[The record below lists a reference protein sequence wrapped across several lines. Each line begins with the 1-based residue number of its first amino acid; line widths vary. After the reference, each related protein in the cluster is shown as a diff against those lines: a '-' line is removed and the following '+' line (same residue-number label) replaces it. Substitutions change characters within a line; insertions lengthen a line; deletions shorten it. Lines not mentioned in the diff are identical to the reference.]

1 MPLIDTLLQQRID
14 NCNKNESLAGIAS
27 RCFFVVTGFEGGMEH
42 HKVQNGIF
50 LRAR

>member
-1 MPLIDTLLQQRID
+1 MNHLLA
-14 NCNKNESLAGIAS
+14 LPAGV
-27 RCFFVVTGFEGGMEH
+27 FFVVTGFEGGMEH